1 MDMKCIYGLGIMV
14 CLLSCSP
21 AGSNRKE
28 STLSSGTHSVTSSLG
43 GKVTIKPYAGPDSI
57 AQQQFLYFHLSLI
70 PAAGVEIQKSKE
82 NNYYADFEIQQHLQL
97 MQGADTLSPVICQ
110 RVPALHANQ
119 FEYEVVFDRMA
130 KGPATF
136 LLYEDKLGIGQ
147 AAISFTETELN

>member
-1 MDMKCIYGLGIMV
+1 MKCIYGLGIMA

-28 STLSSGTHSVTSSLG
+28 STLSTGTHSVTSSLG
-43 GKVTIKPYAGPDSI
+43 GKVLLKPYAGPDSI
-57 AQQQFLYFHLSLI
+57 AQQQFLYFHLSLL
-70 PAAGVEIQKSKE
+70 PPTGTEIKKSKE
-82 NNYYADFEIQQHLQL
+82 TSYYADFEIQQHLQL

-119 FEYEVVFDRMA
+119 FEYEVVFERIV
-130 KGPATF
+130 KGPAIF
-136 LLYEDKLGIGQ
+136 LLNDDKLGIGQ

>member
-1 MDMKCIYGLGIMV
+1 MKCIYGLGIMV

-28 STLSSGTHSVTSSLG
+28 GTLSTGTRSVTSSLG
-43 GKVTIKPYAGPDSI
+43 GKVTIKPYAGQDSI
-57 AQQQFLYFHLSLI
+57 SHPQFLYFHLSLI
-70 PAAGVEIQKSKE
+70 PPTGGELKKSKE
-82 NNYYADFEIQQHLQL
+82 NAYYADFEIQQHLQL

-119 FEYEVVFDRMA
+119 FEYEVVFERIV
-130 KGPATF
+130 KGPAIF
-136 LLYEDKLGIGQ
+136 LLNDDKLGIGQ

>member
-1 MDMKCIYGLGIMV
+1 MKCIYGLGIMA

-28 STLSSGTHSVTSSLG
+28 STLSTGTHSVTSSLG
-43 GKVTIKPYAGPDSI
+43 GKVLLKPYAGPDSI
-57 AQQQFLYFHLSLI
+57 AQQQFLYFHLSLL
-70 PAAGVEIQKSKE
+70 PPTGTEIKKSKE
-82 NNYYADFEIQQHLQL
+82 ISYYADFEIQQHLQL

-119 FEYEVVFDRMA
+119 FEYEVVFERIV
-130 KGPATF
+130 KGPAIF
-136 LLYEDKLGIGQ
+136 LLNDDKLGIGQ